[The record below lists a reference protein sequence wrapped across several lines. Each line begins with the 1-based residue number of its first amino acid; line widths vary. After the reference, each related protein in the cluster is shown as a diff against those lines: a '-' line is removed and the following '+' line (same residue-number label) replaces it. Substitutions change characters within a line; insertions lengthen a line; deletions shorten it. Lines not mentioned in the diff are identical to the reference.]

1 MVQRT
6 LLDFVR
12 KKGPN
17 PPREVIDVEAA
28 SVEAVAAAPRK
39 RRMEQAPEP
48 AAPCTK
54 LKTERNDGVCCGNGL
69 ASLITDLGWREFLQ
83 PLTSTGSFRSIE
95 QFIEGENANGKIILP
110 PRELIFSAFNST
122 PLDRLKVVLLGQ
134 DPYHNLNQAHGLC
147 FSVLPGVRPPPS
159 LVNMYKELT
168 TDIPG
173 FKPPPHGYLQCW
185 AEQGVLM
192 LNATLTVEAH
202 QANSHAKC
210 GWQFFTDGVIR
221 LLSEKHSRP
230 LVFLLWGGFA
240 RKKIALIDQKRHL
253 VIENAHPSP
262 LSAAKWWGSRPFSK
276 CNAALAQ
283 LGHPPIDW
291 SLPMLVDRRA

>member
-12 KKGPN
+12 KKDPSPN
-17 PPREVIDVEAA
+17 VINVDAESDEQDEAA
-28 SVEAVAAAPRK
+28 SRK
-39 RRMEQAPEP
+39 RHMQGVREP
-48 AAPCTK
+48 ALAFSKPR
-54 LKTERNDGVCCGNGL
+54 TENRDDICCSNNFL
-69 ASLITDLGWREFLQ
+69 ALITDSGWRAFLQ
-83 PLTSTGSFRSIE
+83 PLTSTTNFRNIE
-95 QFIEGENANGKIILP
+95 QFIEGEKAKGKVILP
-110 PRELIFSAFNST
+110 PSDLIFSAFNST

-134 DPYHNLNQAHGLC
+134 DPYHNIGQAHGLC

-159 LVNMYKELT
+159 LLNMYKELT
-168 TDIPG
+168 TDISG
-173 FKPPPHGYLQCW
+173 FKSPPHGYLQCW

-210 GWQFFTDGVIR
+210 GWQAFTDGVIR
-221 LLSEKHSRP
+221 LLSEKHQRP
-230 LVFLLWGGFA
+230 IVFLLWGGFA
-240 RKKIALIDQKRHL
+240 RKKITLIDQKRHL

-276 CNAALAQ
+276 CNAALTQ
-283 LGHPPIDW
+283 LGHSPIDW
-291 SLPMLVDRRA
+291 SIPMSVERRH